1 MIIRLVLIITT
12 TRLGEP
18 VKIEIANDSKSR
30 EEGLMFRSELEE
42 DSGMLFV
49 FDEVSQFGFWG
60 KNTYIPL
67 DVAFI
72 TEDKKIAS
80 IREIV
85 PKSFHIV
92 RCDTSCKYGLE
103 ANSGYFE
110 MNGVEVGDCVKI
122 DGDQLTFV
130 KKDKS

>member
-1 MIIRLVLIITT
+1 M
-12 TRLGEP
+12 
-18 VKIEIANDSKSR
+18 KIEIANDSKSR
-30 EEGLMFRSELEE
+30 EEGLMFRKELAE

-67 DVAFI
+67 DIAFI
-72 TEDKKIAS
+72 TEDKKIVS

-92 RCDTSCKYGLE
+92 RCDTLCKYGLE
-103 ANSGYFE
+103 VNSGYFK
-110 MNGVEVGDCVKI
+110 MNGIEVGDYVKI

>member
-1 MIIRLVLIITT
+1 MIV
-12 TRLGEP
+12 
-18 VKIEIANDSKSR
+18 EIANDNESR
-30 EEGLMFRSELEE
+30 SEGLMFRKKLNK

-49 FDEVSQFGFWG
+49 FDSADNMGFWG

-92 RCDTSCKYGLE
+92 RCDTPCKYGLE
-103 ANSGYFE
+103 VNKDFFTSAGIK
-110 MNGVEVGDCVKI
+110 VGDSI
-122 DGDQLTFV
+122 DINGKELIFI